1 MDVEFIRGPVLR
13 AATLALGACL
23 AAIAQAQPA
32 FPSRPV
38 SLVLPSAPGDP
49 TDLIARVLQPKMSER
64 LGQPFLVENRP
75 GGSAVIASNAVAKAQ
90 PDGHTLLLAL
100 SAHSINPIALKEMP
114 YDTFR
119 DFAPVTLLARFP
131 LIVGA
136 NAAVKGSDLREF
148 IAAAKAQ
155 PGSLNFASPGAGT
168 LSFLVGEEISRRSGL
183 NAVHLAFKG
192 GAPAIQAMIAGQAQ
206 YGALPLNLMGAH
218 FASGRLKPL
227 AITSAKRASQLPEV
241 PTVAESGFAGFEA
254 YNWIGVFAPAA
265 TPAPVIARLHRE
277 FVAAL
282 AEADVRQKLG
292 AVGFEIVGSSPQ
304 GLDQFV
310 RREFEHWDK
319 FVREFNVKFD

>member
-1 MDVEFIRGPVLR
+1 MRSSTVKG
-13 AATLALGACL
+13 ATLVLGACL
-23 AAIAQAQPA
+23 AALAQAQPA

-49 TDLIARVLQPKMSER
+49 TDLIARVLQPRMSER
-64 LGQPFLVENRP
+64 LRQPFLVENRP
-75 GGSAVIASNAVAKAQ
+75 GGSAVIASSAVAKAQ

-100 SAHSINPIALKEMP
+100 SAHSINPIALKQLP

-131 LIVGA
+131 LVIGA
-136 NAAVKGSDLREF
+136 NAAARGSNLREF
-148 IAAAKAQ
+148 IGAARAQ
-155 PGSLNFASPGAGT
+155 SGGVNFASPGIGT
-168 LSFLVGEEISRRSGL
+168 LSFLVGEEINRRSGL
-183 NAVHLAFKG
+183 SAVHLAFKG
-192 GAPAIQAMIAGQAQ
+192 GAPAVQAMLANQAQ

-227 AITSAKRASQLPEV
+227 AITSGTRAQQLPGV
-241 PTVAESGFAGFEA
+241 PTVAESGFPGFEA

-265 TPAPVIARLHRE
+265 TPRAVIGRLHGE

-292 AVGFEIVGSSPQ
+292 SVGFEIVGSTPQ
-304 GLDQFV
+304 ELDRFV
-310 RREFEHWDK
+310 RREFEHWDR
-319 FVREFNVKFD
+319 FVREFNVKFE

>member
-1 MDVEFIRGPVLR
+1 MVKG
-13 AATLALGACL
+13 ATLALGACL
-23 AAIAQAQPA
+23 AAVAQAQSA
-32 FPSRPV
+32 YPSRPV

-49 TDLIARVLQPKMSER
+49 TDLIARVLQPRMSER
-64 LGQPFLVENRP
+64 LGQQILVENRP
-75 GGSAVIASNAVAKAQ
+75 GGSAVIASSAVAKAA

-100 SAHSINPIALKEMP
+100 SAHSINPIALKALP

-119 DFAPVTLLARFP
+119 DFAPVILLARFP

-148 IAAAKAQ
+148 IAAAGAQ

-183 NAVHLAFKG
+183 GAAHIPFKG

-227 AITSAKRASQLPEV
+227 AVTSAKRAPQLPDV
-241 PTVAESGFAGFEA
+241 PTVAESGFPGFEA

-265 TPAPVIARLHRE
+265 TSPVVIGRLHEE

-282 AEADVRQKLG
+282 RETDVRQKLG
-292 AVGFEIVGSSPQ
+292 AVGFEIVGSTPQ
-304 GLDQFV
+304 ELDRFV
-310 RREFEHWDK
+310 RREFEHWDR

>member
-1 MDVEFIRGPVLR
+1 MRSSVSKGAMLGI
-13 AATLALGACL
+13 GACL

-49 TDLIARVLQPKMSER
+49 TDLVARVLQPKMSER
-64 LGQPFLVENRP
+64 LGQQFLVENRP

-100 SAHSINPIALKEMP
+100 SAHSINPIALKTLP

-119 DFAPVTLLARFP
+119 DFAPVTLIARFA

-136 NAAVKGSDLREF
+136 NAVVKGSNLREF

-155 PGSLNFASPGAGT
+155 PGSLNFASPGVGT

-183 NAVHLAFKG
+183 NAAHIAFKG
-192 GAPAIQAMIAGQAQ
+192 GAPAIQAMIANQAQ

-227 AITSAKRASQLPEV
+227 AVTSAKRAPQLPGV
-241 PTVAESGFAGFEA
+241 PTVAESGFPGFEA

-265 TPAPVIARLHRE
+265 TPAPVIARLHGE

-282 AEADVRQKLG
+282 AEADVRQKLV

-304 GLDQFV
+304 ELDQFV
-310 RREFEHWDK
+310 RGEFEHWDK
-319 FVREFNVKFD
+319 FAREFNVKFE

>member
-1 MDVEFIRGPVLR
+1 MRSSAFSEAVLV
-13 AATLALGACL
+13 LGACI
-23 AAIAQAQPA
+23 AALAQAQPA

-64 LGQPFLVENRP
+64 LGRQFVVENRP
-75 GGSAVIASNAVAKAQ
+75 GGSAVIASSAVAKAR

-100 SAHSINPIALKEMP
+100 SAHSINPIALKALP

-136 NAAVKGSDLREF
+136 SPAAQGANLREF
-148 IAAAKAQ
+148 IEAAKTQ
-155 PGSLNFASPGAGT
+155 PGKVNFASPGAGT

-192 GAPAIQAMIAGQAQ
+192 GAPAIQAMLANQAQ

-218 FASGRLKPL
+218 FQSGRLKPL
-227 AITSAKRASQLPEV
+227 AITSAKRAPQLPGV
-241 PTVAESGFAGFEA
+241 PTVAESGFPGFEA

-265 TPAPVIARLHRE
+265 TPAPAIARLHGE

-292 AVGFEIVGSSPQ
+292 AVGFEIVGSTPQ
-304 GLDQFV
+304 ELDQFV
-310 RREFEHWDK
+310 RREVAHWDK
-319 FVREFNVKFD
+319 FVREFNIKFD

>member
-1 MDVEFIRGPVLR
+1 MRI
-13 AATLALGACL
+13 LALVLSSSL
-23 AAIAQAQPA
+23 ATVVQAQTT

-38 SLVLPSAPGDP
+38 TLVLPSAPGDP

-64 LGQPFLVENRP
+64 LGQPFVVENRP
-75 GGSAVIASNAVAKAQ
+75 GGSAVIASSAVAKAQ

-100 SAHSINPIALKEMP
+100 SAHSINPIALKELP

-136 NAAVKGSDLREF
+136 NPGVKGSNLAEF
-148 IAAAKAQ
+148 IASAKGQAN
-155 PGSLNFASPGAGT
+155 LNFASPGAGT

-183 NAVHLAFKG
+183 KAVHLAFKG
-192 GAPAIQAMIAGQAQ
+192 GFPAVQAMLADQAQ
-206 YGALPLNLMGAH
+206 YGALPLNLLGAH
-218 FASGRLKPL
+218 FASGKLKPL
-227 AITSAKRASQLPEV
+227 AVTSAARSPQLPQV
-241 PTVAESGFAGFEA
+241 PTVAESGFPGFEA

-265 TPAPVIARLHRE
+265 TPPGAIARLHDG

-282 AEADVRQKLG
+282 REPDARQKLG
-292 AVGFEIVGSSPQ
+292 AVGFEIVGSTPKE
-304 GLDQFV
+304 LDQLV

-319 FVREFNVKFD
+319 FVREFDLRFA

>member
-1 MDVEFIRGPVLR
+1 MFRSMSKG
-13 AATLALGACL
+13 ATLVLGACFAL
-23 AAIAQAQPA
+23 IAQAQPA

-49 TDLIARVLQPKMSER
+49 TDLVARVLQPKMSER
-64 LGQPFLVENRP
+64 LGQAFVVENRP
-75 GGSAVIASNAVAKAQ
+75 GGSAVIASNAVARAQ

-100 SAHSINPIALKEMP
+100 SAHSINPIAVRELP

-119 DFAPVTLLARFP
+119 DFAPVTLLARFA

-136 NAAVKGSDLREF
+136 NAAVKGSNLREF
-148 IAAAKAQ
+148 LDAAKAR
-155 PGSLNFASPGAGT
+155 PGDLNFASPGAGT

-206 YGALPLNLMGAH
+206 YGVLPLNLLGAH

-227 AITSAKRASQLPEV
+227 AVTSAKRAPQLPGV
-241 PTVAESGFAGFEA
+241 PTVAESGFPGFEA

-265 TPAPVIARLHRE
+265 TPAAAIARLHGE

-282 AEADVRQKLG
+282 AEADVRQKLL
-292 AVGFEIVGSSPQ
+292 AVGFEIVGSTPQ
-304 GLDQFV
+304 ELERFV
-310 RREFEHWDK
+310 RGEFEHWDR